1 MIMIDEENLS
11 SFISQRITTLRQQ
24 AGYTTNGLAYKSGIS
39 QSYIR
44 DIEIGTKSNISV
56 EKLFL
61 ICMELDI
68 TLKDFFDEDFT
79 PAPPDPLTQ
88 KIHSLTNDQKENL
101 LAFLIRLDYR
111 IVFYK
116 KVPMTLHFINIL
128 QNIFNVRYMDAPVMA
143 ISATTDIYFSRT
155 LYNITFFTKI
165 NSNVSFRHIHVQN
178 NILI

>member
-1 MIMIDEENLS
+1 M
-11 SFISQRITTLRQQ
+11 
-24 AGYTTNGLAYKSGIS
+24 
-39 QSYIR
+39 
-44 DIEIGTKSNISV
+44 TK
-56 EKLFL
+56 K
-61 ICMELDI
+61 
-68 TLKDFFDEDFT
+68 
-79 PAPPDPLTQ
+79 
-88 KIHSLTNDQKENL
+88 KIYL
-101 LAFLIRLDYR
+101 LFLIRLDYR

-116 KVPMTLHFINIL
+116 KVPMTLHIINIL